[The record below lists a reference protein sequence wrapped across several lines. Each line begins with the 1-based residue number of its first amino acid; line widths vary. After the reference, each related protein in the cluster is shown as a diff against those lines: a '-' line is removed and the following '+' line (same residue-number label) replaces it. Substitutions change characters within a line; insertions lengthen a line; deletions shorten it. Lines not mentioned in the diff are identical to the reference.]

1 MAKKLETRFEIKSWD
16 EKPYRELEDGRKFA
30 RAEVVLAGT
39 GDGLEGGTFEGL
51 LYYSADGSSRYFSFL
66 SVTGSLDG
74 RTGTVVL
81 QGDGGYDGTTA
92 RSRYSI
98 VDGTGELAGI
108 SGTAESVSTHAD
120 YPYMPLTLE
129 YELG

>member
-30 RAEVVLAGT
+30 RAEVVLVGT

-51 LYYSADGSSRYFSFL
+51 LYYAVDGTSSYLSFM

-129 YELG
+129 YKLG

>member
-16 EKPYRELEDGRKFA
+16 EKPYRELADGRRFA

-39 GDGLEGGTFEGL
+39 GDGLEGGTFEAL
-51 LYYSADGSSRYFSFL
+51 LYYTADGTGRSLSFM

-74 RTGTVVL
+74 RTGTVVF
-81 QGDGGYDGTTA
+81 QVDGGYDGTTA

-129 YELG
+129 YELA